1 MEKIN
6 FNRNRGNEV
15 SANLDEGV
23 KSEYFYSNIALEVNA
38 KDIETVFM
46 SYGYNLSA
54 IPGHFVKAYTMNE
67 KELAEVRESL
77 EEIQKFG
84 LKDIFAGDLKLAHFK
99 RVFIERV
106 RRCIEMNVPFLNSD
120 NTIIKELNTNESFNL
135 YLEQNA
141 KTATPTNI
149 VNNDHDEVLEAR
161 IASMDEFE
169 ASIYNSIAEKLNY
182 LILANATNYNLVG
195 LLKLAIRKFAEAILD
210 RGYELPKEEML
221 AKVISELGLDIESP
235 EAELILNA
243 VADIQISVERGRVA

>member
-6 FNRNRGNEV
+6 FNRNRGNEISV
-15 SANLDEGV
+15 NLDEGV
-23 KSEYFYSNIALEVNA
+23 KSEYFYSNVVLGTNA
-38 KDIETVFM
+38 KDVQNLFNNN
-46 SYGYNLSA
+46 GYALNT
-54 IPGHFVKAYTMNE
+54 IPGHFTKTFTMSA
-67 KELAEVRESL
+67 KEIEEVRESL

-84 LKDIFAGDLKLAHFK
+84 LKDIFAGDLKLAHYK
-99 RVFIERV
+99 RAFVERV
-106 RRCIEMNVPFLNSD
+106 RRCMKMNVPFLNSD
-120 NTIIKELNTNESFNL
+120 NTFIKELNTNESFNL

-141 KTATPTNI
+141 KIATPTNI